1 MKVSQKSHV
10 PGGTTIDLLAKAQD
24 LEAAGKF
31 NDAEDIYQRI
41 IKKNPRKER
50 AYDRLMIIY
59 RKNAEYKKEKEVIDA
74 GIKAFEQF
82 YKTASRVPAKKKVT
96 SLSQQLLK
104 ATGLADKKGN
114 LIFEREPLG
123 RWKKR
128 RKTVE
133 KKLRS

>member
-10 PGGTTIDLLAKAQD
+10 SGGTTIDLLAKAKD

-41 IKKNPRKER
+41 IKKNPTKER

-59 RKNAEYKKEKEVIDA
+59 RKNAEYKKEKEIIDA
-74 GIKAFEQF
+74 GIKAFEQS
-82 YKTASRVPAKKKVT
+82 YKTASRMPAKKKVT

-104 ATGLADKKGN
+104 VTGLADKKGN
-114 LIFEREPLG
+114 PIFEREPLG

-133 KKLRS
+133 NKLRS

>member
-1 MKVSQKSHV
+1 MKNIQKSDV
-10 PGGTTIDLLAKAQD
+10 PGATTGDLLAKAKE
-24 LEAAGKF
+24 LERAGKL
-31 NDAEDIYQRI
+31 NEAGDIYQKL
-41 IKKNPRKER
+41 IKKNPTKEY

-59 RKNAEYKKEKEVIDA
+59 RKNADYKKEKEVIDA

-82 YKTASRVPAKKKVT
+82 YKTASRVPAKRKVT

-114 LIFEREPLG
+114 PIFEREPLG

-133 KKLRS
+133 KKLGG

>member
-133 KKLRS
+133 KKLRR

>member
-1 MKVSQKSHV
+1 MKAIQKSHV
-10 PGGTTIDLLAKAQD
+10 PGGTTIELLAKAKD
-24 LEAAGKF
+24 LEAGGKL
-31 NDAEDIYQRI
+31 NNAEDIYQKV
-41 IKKNPRKER
+41 IKKNPTNEY

-74 GIKAFEQF
+74 GIKAFELF